1 MFAVRC
7 VSMCL
12 GLATLAVSAVGQVDD
27 RPARL
32 LWRGTDQFNSARAS
46 NALTAMVQK
55 NTKASGVAR
64 DSIYLHPK
72 SEGRATADFA
82 PVPVAVPK
90 GSRLLFVTFA
100 GLSDSIPWGDADH
113 PADGVRYYVT
123 INGVEVLQAEV
134 KESKWVPLAAEVAT
148 GKPAGEEATI
158 TIQLATD
165 PGPENNSNY
174 DWAHFGEPLLVAV
187 PQEPLRAGTPV
198 SGTGGVVAAWL
209 KSGRGKLIVEGLDAA
224 GRPVEGVRKE
234 EVAEAPGTAAALFDF
249 STHPEVVAWRFR
261 LEGAEADRAYGGSW
275 APSLQVTSVAP
286 AQAVYVAGESVK
298 MRIGVKNIGLAGLL
312 PEHGAVFEVAGQ
324 QQRLD
329 RLPPGESAAL
339 EFDLGP
345 RQAGP
350 LAVDYSWKVQEE
362 SHRGRAE
369 GFYVWPALPTWTAAR
384 PEKQAR
390 ATKLSDDYVLCENAD
405 VRWLINT
412 RAPGMGAIVWAWGD
426 GPWLVVS
433 TVSPMVQMLNAN
445 GQGAPVVF
453 DTVSVDA
460 DGGAARLQATGR
472 WQSADGR
479 IARVTLFL
487 RLPPDSEIAE
497 IDLRVQADQDL
508 ELGAV
513 RGPAV
518 HVGDRSTRTAKG
530 IAIFPGLEYL
540 EGDEPSSSTRD
551 FAPPLNERWVPH
563 KFKVTVPMMMVE
575 TRDRGPVVALIWD
588 PRQKWDGEHDAPAAC
603 FASPNFLEHQDN
615 HLMQLMLP
623 STPDFIPEN
632 SRLAEKPYLLR
643 AGRELRLRQ
652 FIAAGRPSPD
662 ATGSFSWF
670 DRTIGFPEAENWPR
684 SFEEEMALC
693 RHAFL
698 HTVWDAE
705 NRKSYHTVGGPK
717 ANAPGF
723 ATLMLMDARA
733 VAQGQARQEL
743 LDRVRLIAETTVRE
757 QGPGGLASSAMC
769 HIMKWEFPYHWG
781 SLPGALAAMR
791 GEAYGTLGSQE
802 EDGAWAFHPD
812 ENRKILGPDGAKVSG
827 TSAGPAYVLA
837 KYAAISGD
845 PVILEAMKK
854 ALAWLRTQKVP
865 RGAQGWECPIFEPD
879 VLASAMAVRAFVWG
893 YMATGDESYLDDA
906 RFWARTG
913 LPFQYAW
920 DDGQHPGMRYASIP
934 VFGSTFMTHSWLGLP
949 VQWCGLVYA
958 YGLVELQRFDRNDW
972 WRKQV
977 EGMTVSAMYQ
987 QWPMDNPELAGTYPD
1002 SFARYFAGRNPVFIN
1017 PEDIQ
1022 VNLMALRGLDP
1033 GLRVARAQLGGGWV
1047 SVAAPGDV
1055 SAGVEGDALQ
1065 VQVKYVPGEIVYLT
1079 VAPVALGQDA
1089 TFTGGGETLSHND
1102 ELAPGTTGWAY
1113 HADTHILCLGVR
1125 CDAQGVAS
1133 IVLRG
1138 LAYSPLSPPQPKSSW
1153 EFDEGAEGWT
1163 VANSCNV
1170 GATGGALQVLVTG
1183 FDPYVFG
1190 GPCEISAAK
1199 HKKLRLRVRA
1209 TGGNQIGLFWRTK
1222 SSPAF
1227 GEDKHVNVPLSADGQ
1242 WHEVVFDLSDHPLWK
1257 GTVIQLRLDVEPAE
1271 TPAGTLLEVDW
1282 IRAE

>member
-1 MFAVRC
+1 MSAAWCISMSAAV
-7 VSMCL
+7 V
-12 GLATLAVSAVGQVDD
+12 AVGLTAMAQAAD
-27 RPARL
+27 RPAKV
-32 LWRGTDQFNSARAS
+32 LWRGTEQFSAARAT
-46 NALTAMVQK
+46 NALAATVQQK
-55 NTKASGVAR
+55 TKAGNVAR

-82 PVPVAVPK
+82 PVSVVVPK
-90 GSRLLFVTFA
+90 GSRLLFVTYA

-123 INGVEVLQAEV
+123 VNGVEVLQAEV
-134 KESKWVPLAAEVAT
+134 KESKWLPLVAEVAT
-148 GKPAGEEATI
+148 GKPAGEEATV

-165 PGPENNSNY
+165 PGPANNSNY

-187 PQEPLRAGTPV
+187 PQEALPTGSSV
-198 SGTGGVVAAWL
+198 SGTSGIVAAWL
-209 KSGRGKLIVEGLDAA
+209 KSGRGKLIVEGIDAA
-224 GRPVEGVRKE
+224 GQPVQGARAE
-234 EVAEAPGTAAALFDF
+234 EAAEAPGATAAIFDF

-261 LEGAEADRAYGGSW
+261 LEGVEADKAYGGSW
-275 APSLQVTSVAP
+275 SPSLQVTSVEL

-298 MRIGVKNIGLAGLL
+298 VRVGVKNVGLAGLL
-312 PEHGAVFEVAGQ
+312 PEHGATFEVGGQ
-324 QQRLD
+324 RQRLE
-329 RLPPGESAAL
+329 RLAPGESAAL
-339 EFDLGP
+339 EFNLGP
-345 RQAGP
+345 RQAGAFSIP
-350 LAVDYSWKVQEE
+350 YSWKMEGE
-362 SHRGRAE
+362 SYSGQAE
-369 GFYVWPALPTWTAAR
+369 GFYVWPALPQWTAAR
-384 PEKQAR
+384 PDRQAR
-390 ATKLSDDYVLCENAD
+390 TTKLSDEYILCENAH

-412 RAPGMGAIVWAWGD
+412 AAPGLGALVWAWGD
-426 GPWLVVS
+426 GPWVVVGS
-433 TVSPMVQMLNAN
+433 VSPMVQIV
-445 GQGAPVVF
+445 GPDGRGAPVTF
-453 DTVSVDA
+453 DTVSTDVDQ
-460 DGGAARLQATGR
+460 GAAKLQATGR
-472 WQSADGR
+472 WRSTDGKTATVT
-479 IARVTLFL
+479 IAF
-487 RLPPDSEIAE
+487 RLPADSEIAE
-497 IDLRVQADQDL
+497 IDLLARAEQDL

-518 HVGDRSTRTAKG
+518 HVGDRSTATAKG

-551 FAPPLNERWVPH
+551 LAPPLNERWVPH
-563 KFKVTVPMMMVE
+563 KFKITVPMMMVE
-575 TRDRGPVVALIWD
+575 TQHGGPAVAVIWD
-588 PRQKWDGEHDAPAAC
+588 PRQKWDGDHDAPAAC

-632 SRLAEKPYLLR
+632 ARLAEKPYLLR

-652 FIAAGRPSPD
+652 FIAAGRPVPD

-670 DRTIGFPEAENWPR
+670 DRTIGFPEAESWPR

-705 NRKSYHTVGGPK
+705 NRKSYHFVNGPK
-717 ANAPGF
+717 GNAPGF
-723 ATLMLMDARA
+723 ATLMLMDART
-733 VAQGQARQEL
+733 VAQGQAREEL

-757 QGPGGLASSAMC
+757 EGPGGLASSNCC

-781 SLPGALAAMR
+781 GLPGAIPAMR
-791 GEAYGTLGSQE
+791 TEAYRTLGGQE

-812 ENRKILGPDGAKVSG
+812 ERHKVLGPDGAKVSG
-827 TSAGPAYVLA
+827 TSAWPAYTLA

-845 PVILEAMKK
+845 PAILEGMRK

-893 YMATGDESYLDDA
+893 YMATGDESYLEDA

-987 QWPMDNPELAGTYPD
+987 QWPMDNPDLAGTYPD

-1033 GLRVARAQLGGGWV
+1033 GLRVARAQLGDGWV
-1047 SVAAPGDV
+1047 SVTAPGDV
-1055 SAGVEGDALQ
+1055 AARAEGGVLQ
-1065 VQVKYVPGEIVYLT
+1065 AQVKYVPREIVYLT
-1079 VAPVALGQDA
+1079 VAPVALSQDA
-1089 TFTGGGETLSHND
+1089 AFSRGGETLSRND

-1113 HADTHILCLGVR
+1113 HSETHILCLGVR
-1125 CDAQGVAS
+1125 CDDQGMAS
-1133 IVLRG
+1133 IALRG
-1138 LAYSPLSPPQPKSSW
+1138 LAYSPVSPPQPKSGW
-1153 EFDEGAEGWT
+1153 EFDEGTEGWT
-1163 VANSCNV
+1163 AGNSCNV
-1170 GATGGALQVLVTG
+1170 TSVGGALQVLVTG

-1190 GPCEISAAK
+1190 GPCEIAAAK

-1209 TGGNQIGLFWRTK
+1209 TGGTQLGLYWRTTA
-1222 SSPAF
+1222 SPSI
-1227 GEDKHVNVPLSADGQ
+1227 GEDKRVGVRLPADGQ

-1257 GTVIQLRLDVEPAE
+1257 GTVTQLRLDVEPAD